1 MKKKTKKNCSILKT
15 ILRWI
20 KRSILLGIP
29 LYLLFK
35 NKDYKG
41 KPTQTDT
48 DFTDENH
55 LIILPESQIDSR
67 FIQIESTINLRD
79 IGGYTTSDGKT
90 TKWGKVYRSEELAH
104 LPEESVADLEKLGI
118 RNIYDFRD
126 DHKLVKHPDPE
137 IEGATNHHIPVLK
150 DISHSAKDID
160 LNDPNG
166 IDTFMKNVY
175 DYLVKERAQDFA
187 DILKTITD
195 EKQLPILIHCTNGK
209 DRTGFMIAL
218 ILLICRVPEETVYS
232 DYTLSNYTFDEA
244 FDTLGTILHDEIN
257 AVTEVKKSALRDF
270 FGVKPDW
277 LKITLDYINK
287 QYGNVENY
295 LLSQTDMTLDDFDKI
310 RKNLTE

>member
-1 MKKKTKKNCSILKT
+1 MKKNTKKNCSILKT
-15 ILRWI
+15 IVRWM
-20 KRSILLGIP
+20 KRGVLLGIP
-29 LYLLFK
+29 LYLIFK
-35 NKDYKG
+35 NKDDKG

-67 FIQIESTINLRD
+67 FLQIENTINLRD
-79 IGGYTTSDGKT
+79 IGGYTTTDGKT

-104 LPEESVADLEKLGI
+104 LPEKSIADLEKLGI

-137 IEGATNHHIPVLK
+137 IEGATNHHVPVLK

-187 DILKTITD
+187 DILKIITD

-257 AVTEVKKSALRDF
+257 AVTEIKKSALRDF

-287 QYGNVENY
+287 QYGNVETY
-295 LLSQTDMTLDDFDKI
+295 LLSHTDMTLDDFDKI

>member
-15 ILRWI
+15 IVRWM
-20 KRSILLGIP
+20 KRGVLLGIP

-35 NKDYKG
+35 NKDNKG

-48 DFTDENH
+48 NFTDENH

-79 IGGYTTSDGKT
+79 IGGYTTTDGKT

-287 QYGNVENY
+287 HYGDVETY